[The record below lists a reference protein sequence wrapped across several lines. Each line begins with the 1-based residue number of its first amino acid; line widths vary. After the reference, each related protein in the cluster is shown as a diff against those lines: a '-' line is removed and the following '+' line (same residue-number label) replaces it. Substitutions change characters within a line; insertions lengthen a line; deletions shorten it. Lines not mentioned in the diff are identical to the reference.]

1 MSGTSSINKVDS
13 FDFSIYFQVV
23 EDGYRFFEKRKVFRP
38 CNYFIVKGNPREGV
52 GSWGEGGRRILQGNL
67 GAGHCVLTHSQAK
80 IYVCS
85 FVIPCLTSKSFALY
99 HDTPTKIYT
108 LFHTS
113 GRDISF
119 ALFEAKLAKK
129 QYPL

>member
-1 MSGTSSINKVDS
+1 MNRPGKKKTFFVSGTSSINKVDS

-52 GSWGEGGRRILQGNL
+52 GSWRGERRILQGNL

-80 IYVCS
+80 I
-85 FVIPCLTSKSFALY
+85 CLFFRYSMPNLQ
-99 HDTPTKIYT
+99 
-108 LFHTS
+108 
-113 GRDISF
+113 
-119 ALFEAKLAKK
+119 KLC
-129 QYPL
+129 PLP